1 MRTIRVQYTVKKEY
15 AEKNA
20 ENISRVMKDLRAL
33 NNPGIKYSSFTLED
47 GKTFMHFA
55 MFKDEAAN
63 GVLNN
68 LDSFKQFQTE
78 LKSSGPEVSP
88 KPEELSVVGSCY
100 DFFEGNK

>member
-1 MRTIRVQYTVKKEY
+1 MRAVKVQCTVKKEY

-20 ENISRVMKDLRAL
+20 ENIARVMKDLRAI
-33 NNPGIKYSSFTLED
+33 NNPGIKYSSFTLPD

-55 MFKDEAAN
+55 MFENEAAN

-78 LKSSGPEVSP
+78 LKASGLESPP
-88 KPEELSVVGSCY
+88 KPEELSFVGSCY
-100 DFFEGNK
+100 DLFSS